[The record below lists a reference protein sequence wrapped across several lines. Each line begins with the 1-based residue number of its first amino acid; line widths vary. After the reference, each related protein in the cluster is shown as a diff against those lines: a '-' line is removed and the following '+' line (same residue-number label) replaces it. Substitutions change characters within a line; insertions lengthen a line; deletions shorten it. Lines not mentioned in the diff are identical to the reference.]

1 MTYVNSVFA
10 PAMNQEV
17 LAAEQAHFAEHGIVA
32 PTVYAGYPTWNLA
45 GLVAHPNGAVVPA
58 ESPEVARAR
67 AEHLAAHAAA

>member
-1 MTYVNSVFA
+1 MPTVFL
-10 PAMNQEV
+10 P
-17 LAAEQAHFAEHGIVA
+17 LPRPLRFLLLSKLTLAEHRFAA